1 MQFLLIAICI
11 LLLSIAYFMSR
22 ILDEYREYLIT
33 KRKYKLYS
41 LRDELTL
48 LVIKGEVIEGSKEHT
63 CILHSINHALRDT
76 QNITLSTIVNVYK
89 DEGINCENQKLKI
102 ENENV
107 ARIAWR
113 YYTELLNILHL
124 NSKSQIFCVKILAYV
139 IEFFGNRKSI
149 KIEEPVPIDQ
159 RIKALENVESMRD
172 YYGKGFKFA

>member
-11 LLLSIAYFMSR
+11 LLLSIAYFMSK

-102 ENENV
+102 EN
-107 ARIAWR
+107 
-113 YYTELLNILHL
+113 
-124 NSKSQIFCVKILAYV
+124 
-139 IEFFGNRKSI
+139 
-149 KIEEPVPIDQ
+149 
-159 RIKALENVESMRD
+159 
-172 YYGKGFKFA
+172 

>member
-48 LVIKGEVIEGSKEHT
+48 LVVKGEVREGSEEHI
-63 CILHSINHALRDT
+63 CILHSINHALRNT
-76 QNITLSTIVNVYK
+76 QSITLSTIDNVYK
-89 DEGINCENQKLKI
+89 DNGIDCENQRLKI
-102 ENENV
+102 ENEKV
-107 ARIAWR
+107 AKIAWR

-124 NSKSQIFCVKILAYV
+124 NSKSQIFCVKILAHI
-139 IEFFGNRKSI
+139 IEFFSNKKRI
-149 KIEEPVPIDQ
+149 KIEEPAPIDQ
-159 RIKALENVESMRD
+159 RIKALENVENMRD
-172 YYGKGFKFA
+172 YYGKRLQIA